1 MLHINPYW
9 PLATKFVMPQRFCLN
24 FFLVYLPFA
33 YILKFFW
40 QVNVSISSRD
50 KYCIEVVLRCLSVVG
65 DGVWPHELNDGG
77 ILATV
82 MAAGFKGETL

>member
-1 MLHINPYW
+1 
-9 PLATKFVMPQRFCLN
+9 MPQT
-24 FFLVYLPFA
+24 FLFKFLPAIFAFA
-33 YILKFFW
+33 YILNFFG

-65 DGVWPHELNDGG
+65 DGIWPHELNDGG

-82 MAAGFKGETL
+82 MAAGFKGETI